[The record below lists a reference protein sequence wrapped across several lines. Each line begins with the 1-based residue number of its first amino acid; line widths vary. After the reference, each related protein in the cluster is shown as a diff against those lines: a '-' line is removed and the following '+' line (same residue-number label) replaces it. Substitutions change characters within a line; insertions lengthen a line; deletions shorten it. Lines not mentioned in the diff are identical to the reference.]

1 MSDLPAKFFN
11 VSSQLREMLRRA
23 VDGPLSLVEMR
34 GLEFI
39 AANPGARQKDLAAH
53 WGITNASV
61 SAFIAKMEK
70 LGFIAR
76 ARDPKDKRASVLKV
90 TEAGQAAIARMQAA
104 ASAAS
109 EPFFAPL
116 SADERVALEHIL
128 DKLKPQ

>member
-11 VSSQLREMLRRA
+11 VSSQLREMLRQA

-61 SAFIAKMEK
+61 SAFITKMEK
-70 LGFIAR
+70 LEFVQR
-76 ARDPKDKRASVLKV
+76 SRDPNDKRASVLNV
-90 TEAGQAAIARMQAA
+90 TASGKAAVARMQAR

-116 SADERVALEHIL
+116 SAQERATLERLL